1 LSMFSDLWE
10 EYYRRKDYH
19 WGGGPVPLPKLRKGA
34 MVLEIGCGTGNIT
47 IQALEMGYKVTGI
60 DLSKTAI
67 QTARERAKARGF
79 NPDLDVMDILM
90 DDLPDDV
97 YDAVFLHHVLGSMW
111 EEERAEAV
119 RRAISALKPGGDISF
134 IDFSVNDM
142 RFGDGQMVEGNTFM
156 KGTGFIQHFFT
167 VEEVKVLF
175 PDLEPIRVE
184 EISWEQG
191 AGTDALKRSRVIG
204 QFSDYSG
211 IS

>member
-1 LSMFSDLWE
+1 MSMFSDLWE

-79 NPDLDVMDILM
+79 NPDLDVMDVLM

-111 EEERAEAV
+111 EEERIEAV
-119 RRAISALKPGGDISF
+119 KKTIAALKPGGDISF
-134 IDFSVNDM
+134 IDFATNDM
-142 RFGDGQMVEGNTFM
+142 RFGDGQMVERNTFL
-156 KGTGFIQHFFT
+156 KGSGFIQHFFT
-167 VEEVKVLF
+167 VEEVNRLF
-175 PDLEPIRVE
+175 PDLEPMRVE

-191 AGTDALKRSRVIG
+191 AGTDVQKRSRIIG

>member
-1 LSMFSDLWE
+1 MSMFSDLWE

-67 QTARERAKARGF
+67 QTARDRAKARGF
-79 NPDLDVMDILM
+79 HPDLDVMDILM
-90 DDLPDDV
+90 DELPDDV

-111 EEERAEAV
+111 LEERSEAV
-119 RRAISALKPGGDISF
+119 KKAISALKPGGELSF
-134 IDFSVNDM
+134 IDFSVSDM
-142 RFGDGQMVEGNTFM
+142 RYGDGQMVEKDTFM
-156 KGTGFIQHFFT
+156 KGSGFIQHFFT
-167 VEEVKVLF
+167 VEDVKKLIT
-175 PDLEPIRVE
+175 DLEPIRVE

-191 AGTDALKRSRVIG
+191 SGPDALKRSRIIG
-204 QFSDYSG
+204 QFTDYSG

>member
-1 LSMFSDLWE
+1 MFSDLWE

-60 DLSKTAI
+60 DLSRTAI
-67 QTARERAKARGF
+67 QTARERATARGF
-79 NPDLDVMDILM
+79 QPDLNVMDILM
-90 DDLPDDV
+90 DELPDDV

-111 EEERAEAV
+111 AEERAEAV
-119 RRAISALKPGGDISF
+119 KKVISALKPGGELSF
-134 IDFSVNDM
+134 IDFSVSDM
-142 RFGDGQMVEGNTFM
+142 RYGDGQMVEKDTFM
-156 KGTGFIQHFFT
+156 KGSGFIQHFFT
-167 VEEVKVLF
+167 ADEVKALIS
-175 PDLEPIRVE
+175 DLEPIRVE

-191 AGTDALKRSRVIG
+191 AGKEAQKRSRIIG
-204 QFSDYSG
+204 QFTDYSG